1 MAGNTKHAHSV
12 ALSRLPGNRSSRFVP
27 YLIPGILGLA
37 IIVIIPFVWNIYL
50 SLTRWRGVGP
60 VRFIGLQNWQR
71 LFKDSTFWISF
82 LNSFWIIVA
91 IVVIPTILGLFIS
104 SLLTDVIQKKFGGKT
119 ASFLRALF
127 YLPQLLP
134 VAVAAIIMG
143 WIFRPEDGAVNALLE
158 QIGLGSLTHNWLGSP
173 DSALPVLM
181 FILVWIQLGYPI
193 VIFMSGLQRVD
204 PELYEAASLDGAN
217 WWQKFRVVT
226 LPSIIPELLVVI
238 LTATIGALKTFA
250 PVYLLTKGG
259 PGTATTVP
267 SYYSYNQFF
276 QVQQVGYGAAIS
288 TALTVVIIVSPWCS
302 PSSRSASKRTWSDS
316 KDTTPLHTPKNT
328 ESHFSEIEDRT
339 MTQTMTAATAKR
351 ASHKTQHVRSAGDW
365 VTLVLLVVAALIVL
379 FPLLVLTVNA
389 FKTQVDYNAAG
400 PLSLPKTFT
409 MEGIV
414 SFWTTTK
421 FSMKFLNSLIIS
433 LTVAVAAVVL
443 SVLNSFALGI
453 GRVKGNTW
461 IVLAIMLANMM
472 PQEALLYPLYTM
484 FKAAGLY
491 NTKLAIIIIFTIIQ
505 SAYGTY
511 LLSSVYGT
519 FPQAILE
526 AASIDGASRWQ
537 VLLKVVLPI
546 SWPTISVLFVF
557 FFVWTW
563 NEYMIPMA
571 FLMGDDVQTIPLAL
585 ATLQGQHTMEATTL
599 ASASLLSIIPTIIF
613 FVIFQRKLSQGIT
626 AGAVK

>member
-1 MAGNTKHAHSV
+1 MAGNTKHVHNV

-50 SLTRWRGVGP
+50 SFTRWRGVGP

-288 TALTVVIIVSPWCS
+288 TALTVVIIV
-302 PSSRSASKRTWSDS
+302 
-316 KDTTPLHTPKNT
+316 
-328 ESHFSEIEDRT
+328 FS
-339 MTQTMTAATAKR
+339 
-351 ASHKTQHVRSAGDW
+351 
-365 VTLVLLVVAALIVL
+365 VA
-379 FPLLVLTVNA
+379 
-389 FKTQVDYNAAG
+389 
-400 PLSLPKTFT
+400 
-409 MEGIV
+409 
-414 SFWTTTK
+414 
-421 FSMKFLNSLIIS
+421 
-433 LTVAVAAVVL
+433 
-443 SVLNSFALGI
+443 
-453 GRVKGNTW
+453 
-461 IVLAIMLANMM
+461 
-472 PQEALLYPLYTM
+472 
-484 FKAAGLY
+484 
-491 NTKLAIIIIFTIIQ
+491 FTIIQ
-505 SAYGTY
+505 TR
-511 LLSSVYGT
+511 V
-519 FPQAILE
+519 E
-526 AASIDGASRWQ
+526 KNM
-537 VLLKVVLPI
+537 V
-546 SWPTISVLFVF
+546 
-557 FFVWTW
+557 
-563 NEYMIPMA
+563 
-571 FLMGDDVQTIPLAL
+571 
-585 ATLQGQHTMEATTL
+585 
-599 ASASLLSIIPTIIF
+599 
-613 FVIFQRKLSQGIT
+613 
-626 AGAVK
+626 

>member
-60 VRFIGLQNWQR
+60 V
-71 LFKDSTFWISF
+71 FWISF

-288 TALTVVIIVSPWCS
+288 TALTVVIIV
-302 PSSRSASKRTWSDS
+302 
-316 KDTTPLHTPKNT
+316 
-328 ESHFSEIEDRT
+328 FS
-339 MTQTMTAATAKR
+339 
-351 ASHKTQHVRSAGDW
+351 
-365 VTLVLLVVAALIVL
+365 VV
-379 FPLLVLTVNA
+379 
-389 FKTQVDYNAAG
+389 
-400 PLSLPKTFT
+400 
-409 MEGIV
+409 
-414 SFWTTTK
+414 
-421 FSMKFLNSLIIS
+421 
-433 LTVAVAAVVL
+433 
-443 SVLNSFALGI
+443 
-453 GRVKGNTW
+453 
-461 IVLAIMLANMM
+461 
-472 PQEALLYPLYTM
+472 
-484 FKAAGLY
+484 
-491 NTKLAIIIIFTIIQ
+491 FTIIQ
-505 SAYGTY
+505 KR
-511 LLSSVYGT
+511 V
-519 FPQAILE
+519 E
-526 AASIDGASRWQ
+526 KNM
-537 VLLKVVLPI
+537 V
-546 SWPTISVLFVF
+546 
-557 FFVWTW
+557 
-563 NEYMIPMA
+563 
-571 FLMGDDVQTIPLAL
+571 
-585 ATLQGQHTMEATTL
+585 
-599 ASASLLSIIPTIIF
+599 
-613 FVIFQRKLSQGIT
+613 
-626 AGAVK
+626 

>member
-193 VIFMSGLQRVD
+193 VIFM
-204 PELYEAASLDGAN
+204 
-217 WWQKFRVVT
+217 
-226 LPSIIPELLVVI
+226 PELLVVI

-288 TALTVVIIVSPWCS
+288 TALTVVIIV
-302 PSSRSASKRTWSDS
+302 
-316 KDTTPLHTPKNT
+316 
-328 ESHFSEIEDRT
+328 FS
-339 MTQTMTAATAKR
+339 
-351 ASHKTQHVRSAGDW
+351 
-365 VTLVLLVVAALIVL
+365 VV
-379 FPLLVLTVNA
+379 
-389 FKTQVDYNAAG
+389 
-400 PLSLPKTFT
+400 
-409 MEGIV
+409 
-414 SFWTTTK
+414 
-421 FSMKFLNSLIIS
+421 
-433 LTVAVAAVVL
+433 
-443 SVLNSFALGI
+443 
-453 GRVKGNTW
+453 
-461 IVLAIMLANMM
+461 
-472 PQEALLYPLYTM
+472 
-484 FKAAGLY
+484 
-491 NTKLAIIIIFTIIQ
+491 FTIIQ
-505 SAYGTY
+505 KR
-511 LLSSVYGT
+511 V
-519 FPQAILE
+519 E
-526 AASIDGASRWQ
+526 KNM
-537 VLLKVVLPI
+537 V
-546 SWPTISVLFVF
+546 
-557 FFVWTW
+557 
-563 NEYMIPMA
+563 
-571 FLMGDDVQTIPLAL
+571 
-585 ATLQGQHTMEATTL
+585 
-599 ASASLLSIIPTIIF
+599 
-613 FVIFQRKLSQGIT
+613 
-626 AGAVK
+626 

>member
-259 PGTATTVP
+259 PGTSTTVP

-288 TALTVVIIVSPWCS
+288 TALTVVIIV
-302 PSSRSASKRTWSDS
+302 
-316 KDTTPLHTPKNT
+316 
-328 ESHFSEIEDRT
+328 FSI
-339 MTQTMTAATAKR
+339 
-351 ASHKTQHVRSAGDW
+351 VF
-365 VTLVLLVVAALIVL
+365 TLVQKHVEKELV
-379 FPLLVLTVNA
+379 
-389 FKTQVDYNAAG
+389 
-400 PLSLPKTFT
+400 
-409 MEGIV
+409 
-414 SFWTTTK
+414 
-421 FSMKFLNSLIIS
+421 
-433 LTVAVAAVVL
+433 
-443 SVLNSFALGI
+443 
-453 GRVKGNTW
+453 
-461 IVLAIMLANMM
+461 
-472 PQEALLYPLYTM
+472 
-484 FKAAGLY
+484 
-491 NTKLAIIIIFTIIQ
+491 
-505 SAYGTY
+505 
-511 LLSSVYGT
+511 
-519 FPQAILE
+519 
-526 AASIDGASRWQ
+526 
-537 VLLKVVLPI
+537 
-546 SWPTISVLFVF
+546 
-557 FFVWTW
+557 
-563 NEYMIPMA
+563 
-571 FLMGDDVQTIPLAL
+571 
-585 ATLQGQHTMEATTL
+585 
-599 ASASLLSIIPTIIF
+599 
-613 FVIFQRKLSQGIT
+613 
-626 AGAVK
+626 